1 MHAKTYRQSKHEKNI
16 PETDL
21 QGICKP
27 VEIIGHLFFPE
38 DEPKILDA
46 LKYVWWC
53 LCFRKAMLQAVGRK
67 F

>member
-1 MHAKTYRQSKHEKNI
+1 MFWRLQIIPHNWSTVHAKTYRQSKHEKNI

-27 VEIIGHLFFPE
+27 VEIIGHLFIPE

-46 LKYVWWC
+46 LKYV
-53 LCFRKAMLQAVGRK
+53 
-67 F
+67 